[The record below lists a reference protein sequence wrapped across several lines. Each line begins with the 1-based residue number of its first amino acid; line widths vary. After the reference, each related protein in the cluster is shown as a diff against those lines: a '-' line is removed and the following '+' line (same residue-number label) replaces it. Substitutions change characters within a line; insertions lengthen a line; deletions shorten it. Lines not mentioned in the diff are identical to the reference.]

1 MSVPQPRQ
9 PIGSRERIR
18 LTKKWAYLVS
28 QSNYLPLSTGE
39 VEVRFATMLDQLIRA
54 TEAEPMDTAA
64 AGRVGRQLVALN
76 CVSDGSLSSTVDVL
90 GGGLL
95 AQPELQ
101 GRRKVA
107 ERVVTILGALAAGY
121 ADATKQS
128 IFEQQ
133 QNLTKS
139 LFTAANETQQS
150 LTAAL
155 ARFDEVCAA
164 SASGIGIV
172 DQAGRFLR
180 SNEALRRILDI
191 GENELAARTLFE
203 LMPPAEATRIRT
215 ACTELTDGRVDRI
228 RHRRTVLYSGE
239 EAVRPLLSIAPVRGG
254 RELVVILDDDSE
266 LSLLRNQLK
275 HQSLHDVLTGLP
287 NRQFLTTRLEAL
299 LNQADRGTGTT
310 LYQLDLDAFS
320 VITDGL
326 GRQAGEQLLC
336 TVADRLRAVF
346 LAERAMIA
354 RIGHDEFAVL
364 VENTA
369 ATPGVVATIERIND
383 ELAEPVY
390 LAGGQ
395 GVTASATIGV
405 VHRPPAGMSMDDVF
419 QTADLTLRR
428 ARRKGTQ
435 WELHDAH
442 LDAADQ
448 DRAGMAAALPGAWE
462 TGEVRLVFD
471 RQVELATGR
480 AHGVQAA
487 LRWDRPGHGVVDH
500 RQCVELAEQ
509 TGMVLPLAGW
519 LLRSACEQGA
529 GLGETPVEIS
539 LPSCLANDEELV
551 ARVLGALGQSG
562 LPASRLRV
570 GLPADALG
578 GTAADNVAFLADNG
592 VDVIVEEFGLGA
604 HDLAYL
610 EDLKLRSVRIARW
623 LVARQARAEG
633 PGPVVQRSLTQLVEL
648 AHESGVTVAVA
659 GLESEEQADWW
670 RELGCDIGAGPYFD

>member
-9 PIGSRERIR
+9 PSGSRERNR
-18 LTKKWAYLVS
+18 LTKKWAYLVA
-28 QSNYLPLSTGE
+28 QSNYLPLATGE
-39 VEVRFATMLDQLIRA
+39 VEERFAIMLDQLIRA
-54 TEAEPMDTAA
+54 TESEPMDTEAA
-64 AGRVGRQLVALN
+64 ARVGRQLVALN
-76 CVSDGSLSSTVDVL
+76 CVSEDSLASTVEVL
-90 GGGLL
+90 GGGLMM
-95 AQPELQ
+95 QPELQ
-101 GRRKVA
+101 GRRKIA

-121 ADATKQS
+121 ADATKHS

-164 SASGIGIV
+164 SASGIGII
-172 DQAGRFLR
+172 DHAGRFLR
-180 SNEALRRILDI
+180 SNEALRRILDVS
-191 GENELAARTLFE
+191 ENDLAKRTLFE
-203 LMPPAEATRIRT
+203 LMPPPEATRIRT

-228 RHRRTVLYSGE
+228 RHRRTVLYAGE
-239 EAVRPLLSIAPVRGG
+239 EAVRPLLSVAPVRDGK
-254 RELVVILDDDSE
+254 ELVVVLDDDSE

-287 NRQFLTTRLEAL
+287 NRQFLSTRLEAL

-326 GRQAGEQLLC
+326 GRQAGEQVLC

-346 LAERAMIA
+346 LGERAMIA

-369 ATPGVVATIERIND
+369 ATPGVVATIERINE

-390 LAGGQ
+390 LTGGQ

-405 VHRPPAGMSMDDVF
+405 VHRPPSGLSMDDVF

-428 ARRKGTQ
+428 ARRKGTS
-435 WELHDAH
+435 WELHDAV

-448 DRAGMAAALPGAWE
+448 ELAAMAAALPGAWE

-471 RQVELATGR
+471 RQVELASGR
-480 AHGVQAA
+480 PHGVQAA

-500 RQCVELAEQ
+500 RQCVDLAEQ
-509 TGMVLPLAGW
+509 TGMMLPLGGW

-529 GLGETPVEIS
+529 GLDSAVEIS
-539 LPSCLANDEELV
+539 LPTCLANDEELV
-551 ARVLGALGQSG
+551 ARVLGELGQSG
-562 LPASRLRV
+562 LPASQLRV
-570 GLPADALG
+570 GLPAGALG
-578 GTAADNVAFLADNG
+578 GTAADNVGFLADNG
-592 VDVIVEEFGLGA
+592 IDVIVDEFGLGA
-604 HDLAYL
+604 HDLTYL

-623 LVARQARAEG
+623 LVARQARPEG
-633 PGPVVQRSLTQLVEL
+633 PGPVVQRSLTQLVDL
-648 AHESGVTVAVA
+648 AHESGVTVAVD
-659 GLESEEQADWW
+659 GIESEEQADWW
-670 RELGCDIGAGPYFD
+670 RELGCDVGAGPYFD